1 MAFITKRNNPKVKK
15 VTGNVNN
22 TKTGFTKRL
31 SNPRTMAT
39 IIAVVNCSTTTP
51 FIKQEITITKTAVIR
66 ILSSSFIN

>member
-1 MAFITKRNNPKVKK
+1 MIIAFITKRNNPKVRK

-31 SNPRTMAT
+31 SNPRTIAT

-51 FIKQEITITKTAVIR
+51 FIK
-66 ILSSSFIN
+66 